1 MLKTIRMAKKTLVV
15 LVVGILAGLWSSSI
29 YAATYE
35 YDPLNRLIRV
45 VYDETTSIEYTYD
58 AVGNRTRRIS
68 TLLADTSINGKV
80 NFKDYA
86 ILASRWLDEACI
98 YPDWCDRADIDWSTE
113 VGIEDLAIIAEQ
125 WLESITP

>member
-1 MLKTIRMAKKTLVV
+1 MIDNNVRMIFLV
-15 LVVGILAGLWSSSI
+15 LVWALLVLWLSSAGAVT
-29 YAATYE
+29 YDYE
-35 YDPLNRLIRV
+35 YDELNRLTRV

-86 ILASRWLDEACI
+86 VLASRWLDEGCV
-98 YPDWCDRADIDWSTE
+98 YPDWCNRADIDWSSE
-113 VGIEDLAIIAEQ
+113 VNIEDLAVIAQQ
-125 WLESITP
+125 WLESISP